1 MFIEIHGF
9 NAVVHR
15 MEEKDLV
22 QLCDKHLKISYD
34 SFDSN
39 ENGKYITLKYALG
52 NASESVFIRYHD
64 KLLSSQTIVNLKGS
78 FFDNSPQFK
87 LKNLLSFLS
96 RFDWNPTQLDIA
108 FVDDQK
114 CLTIE
119 KIIAWCNRKD
129 KYCTGSLVARKN
141 PEIVSEMKRFS
152 RVQLGSAKSVTNYGT
167 IYVRPDTG
175 YIRIEIKVRN
185 ADKIRFLLKDYDD
198 KNPHILEVRSRKVL
212 VGCIDFIKSISK
224 KTRKPELY
232 VRQSSWKKFLG
243 SNVRKAQWKQIVE
256 ERRVNR
262 VDSDAVSFERKI
274 RRIATMTRNT
284 VARLGVNNQV
294 EDIFEK
300 FEEYSGY
307 KLVKADSLGFGFID
321 DDIDL

>member
-1 MFIEIHGF
+1 M
-9 NAVVHR
+9 
-15 MEEKDLV
+15 
-22 QLCDKHLKISYD
+22 
-34 SFDSN
+34 
-39 ENGKYITLKYALG
+39 
-52 NASESVFIRYHD
+52 
-64 KLLSSQTIVNLKGS
+64 
-78 FFDNSPQFK
+78 
-87 LKNLLSFLS
+87 
-96 RFDWNPTQLDIA
+96 
-108 FVDDQK
+108 
-114 CLTIE
+114 
-119 KIIAWCNRKD
+119 
-129 KYCTGSLVARKN
+129 
-141 PEIVSEMKRFS
+141 
-152 RVQLGSAKSVTNYGT
+152 
-167 IYVRPDTG
+167 
-175 YIRIEIKVRN
+175 
-185 ADKIRFLLKDYDD
+185 KDYDD

-212 VGCIDFIKSISK
+212 VGCIDFINSISK

-294 EDIFEK
+294 EDIIEK